1 MDFMTSFKICGDALA
16 TQRARMDVVASNLA
30 NASTTKT
37 PEGGPYR
44 RKVVSVSS
52 QEVAGSF
59 EDALKDSVRSVR
71 IDAIQEDKQGFRKV
85 YDPSHPDADDKG
97 VVMMSNVQPI
107 VEMAELIAV
116 NRSFEAT
123 VTAFDAAKNM
133 ALKTLEIGK

>member
-1 MDFMTSFKICGDALA
+1 MDFLTSFKICGDALA
-16 TQRARMDVVASNLA
+16 AQRARMDVVASNLA

-44 RKVVSVSS
+44 RKVVSMSS
-52 QEVAGSF
+52 QEVTGSF
-59 EDALKDSVRSVR
+59 DDALRDSVRSVK
-71 IDAIQEDKQGFRKV
+71 IDNIREDAQGLRKV
-85 YDPSHPDADDKG
+85 YDPAHPDADATG
-97 VVMMSNVQPI
+97 VVTMPNVQPI

>member
-1 MDFMTSFKICGDALA
+1 MDFLTSFKICGDALA

-52 QEVAGSF
+52 QEVMGSF
-59 EDALKDSVRSVR
+59 DDALKDSVRSVK
-71 IDAIQEDKQGFRKV
+71 IDNIREDTQGFRKV
-85 YDPSHPDADDKG
+85 YDPSHPDADNKG
-97 VVMMSNVQPI
+97 VVTMSNVQPI

-123 VTAFDAAKNM
+123 VTAFGAAKNM

>member
-1 MDFMTSFKICGDALA
+1 MDFLTSFKICGDGLA
-16 TQRARMDVVASNLA
+16 AQRARMDVVASNLA

-44 RKVVSVSS
+44 RKVVSLSS

-59 EDALKDSVRSVR
+59 EDALQDSVRSVKVDQIR
-71 IDAIQEDKQGFRKV
+71 EDAQGFRKV
-85 YDPSHPDADDKG
+85 YDPSHPDADGKG
-97 VVMMSNVQPI
+97 VVTMPNVQPI

-116 NRSFEAT
+116 NRAFEAT
-123 VTAFDAAKNM
+123 VTAFDATKNM